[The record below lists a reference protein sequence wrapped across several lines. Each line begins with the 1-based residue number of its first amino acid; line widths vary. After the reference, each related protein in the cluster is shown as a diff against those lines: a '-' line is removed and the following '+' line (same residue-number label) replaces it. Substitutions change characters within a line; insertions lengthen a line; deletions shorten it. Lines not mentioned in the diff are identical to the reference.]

1 MAKVRGF
8 TLIELMI
15 VIAIIVLLA
24 ATLVPVYETATKSAE
39 RASCMCNL
47 KALAQAAL
55 LYADDNDGRLVP
67 ARAASSTRTD
77 LCWDV
82 LLYPY
87 LGTPLIFRCPSDP
100 CPNTASGLTCYP
112 HSYGINYDVTLVG
125 GYTGNSMPVSMIEQ
139 PAQTILFF
147 DVRGAAR
154 VAGVSPEI
162 SGLSRVEARHAGG
175 ANFAF
180 VAGNVRWLQL
190 EQTRLAKDYAST
202 TDLWQP

>member
-1 MAKVRGF
+1 MVVVA
-8 TLIELMI
+8 I
-15 VIAIIVLLA
+15 VVLLA
-24 ATLVPVYETATKSAE
+24 ATLLPVYETATKSAE

-67 ARAASSTRTD
+67 ARGTGPGRTE

-87 LGTPLIFRCPSDP
+87 LRTSLVYRCPSDP
-100 CPNTASGLTCYP
+100 FPNTASGLVCYS
-112 HSYGINYDVTLVG
+112 HSYGINYEVTLVG
-125 GYTGNSMPVSMIEQ
+125 GYTGNSLPLSMVER
-139 PAQTILFF
+139 PAQTILFV

-154 VAGVSPEI
+154 VAGLSFRA
-162 SGLSRVEARHAGG
+162 SGLSRLDARHNGG

-180 VAGNVRWLQL
+180 VAGNVRWLQPERTAL
-190 EQTRLAKDYAST
+190 PKDAGTASN
-202 TDLWQP
+202 LWEP

>member
-8 TLIELMI
+8 TLIELMV
-15 VIAIIVLLA
+15 VIAIILLMA
-24 ATLVPVYETATKSAE
+24 AALLPVYETATKSAE

-47 KALAQAAL
+47 KALAQAVMV
-55 LYADDNDGRLVP
+55 YADDNDGRLVP
-67 ARAASSTRTD
+67 ARGAGSTRTD

-87 LGTPLIFRCPSDP
+87 LRTALVYRCPSDP
-100 CPNTASGLTCYP
+100 FASTASGLTCYT
-112 HSYGINYDVTLVG
+112 HSYGINYDITLVG

-154 VAGVSPEI
+154 VAGVSI
-162 SGLSRVEARHAGG
+162 AATGLSRLDARHGGG

-180 VAGNVRWLQL
+180 VAGNVRWLPL
-190 EQTRLAKDYAST
+190 ERTLLPKDAGATSN
-202 TDLWQP
+202 LWQP